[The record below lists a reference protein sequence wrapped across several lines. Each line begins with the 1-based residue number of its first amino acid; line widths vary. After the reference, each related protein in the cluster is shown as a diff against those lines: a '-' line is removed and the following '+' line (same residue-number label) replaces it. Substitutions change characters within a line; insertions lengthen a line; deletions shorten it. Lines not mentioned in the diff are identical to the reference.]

1 MRLIARTVS
10 FPDLESD
17 RLTRST
23 EMINDK
29 SGDPLLD
36 LRKRTWR
43 AHEEKNCFSNLKKR
57 LEAGNYPIKFFRAT
71 KKGRITL
78 FILVIV
84 KRLVCSYSNHKSNLH
99 NSFNFTLNCDS
110 NHGLLT
116 IVIYTTSIFVFHKIN

>member
-10 FPDLESD
+10 FPDRGSD

-43 AHEEKNCFSNLKKR
+43 AHEEKDCFSNLKKR
-57 LEAGNYPIKFFRAT
+57 PEAGNYPIKFFRAT
-71 KKGRITL
+71 KEGRITL

-84 KRLVCSYSNHKSNLH
+84 KRLVCSYSAHKSNLH
-99 NSFNFTLNCDS
+99 NPFDFTFNYDS
-110 NHGLLT
+110 TNSLLT
-116 IVIYTTSIFVFHKIN
+116 IVIYRIYLNFCTS